1 MKVLYIEW
9 SPTPYTDCYLPG
21 IDAAVRVSLSGI
33 KIVGLSDEN
42 GNYPRFDCSSDPRR
56 FNFLPFWTPYENVV
70 VFNVSSLL
78 FTNVV
83 IPVIGP
89 QLQVLFSD
97 VTFIDSV
104 VLSTSSS
111 CEYLNISF
119 QRVIFVANGP
129 TLFPIHFTPVK
140 NNIGEFLSTPVE
152 YAGACL
158 YCKSNYVYI
167 RDTQVNSSIIAAV
180 AFIRLQIFM
189 TNIVNSGVSHHMANI
204 ILVLGTELLQYAPNF
219 PNIVEIVAFHS
230 FETWS
235 NCSEAPEFSVIQ
247 IYCDS
252 PLAHNILIKDSVFE
266 KGSRA
271 LNISLKQLHQ
281 VHIASST
288 FRDNRATGMGGSVW
302 CEFRSNWGG
311 VIEIFNSTFLNNK
324 ATITTSS
331 IGTQSFSAGGA
342 IYITSKLYKCTE
354 IDTPNVKIS
363 SSYFYNN
370 VAQAF
375 GGSLYLGIGIFVS
388 ITDTDM
394 IYNASEFSWNGD
406 LISAVCRIQFTGVNI
421 TVDSTNGAT
430 SSIDFISAF
439 EDAFIKPSELYI
451 QCPVGH
457 FLDLRYLLITDG
469 ELYGAFSS
477 LQSFCR
483 RCSEKEYTP
492 HFGYAYLNYTEESEQ
507 FSVENNIHENKVE
520 CLPCPYGGEC
530 NVGLLRARPKFW
542 GYCDG
547 GEYYFQRCP
556 NGYCCNGD
564 SIPCRTFDT
573 CASGRVGTLCGHCQ
587 DGYSESV
594 LSADCLKDENCDDFW
609 VWPIC
614 ILGAAFYIFYYSFKS
629 ELTNVC
635 IMVFK
640 SLINKCEDCKNRG
653 GNPDKVNV
661 EIRKVK
667 RLSASAVTLNTE
679 TTASRSPSPE
689 RVVRRPSAA
698 SLSSTQSSTQQ
709 SSLSIRKFVS
719 NKKPAK
725 SAVQWATLMT
735 KLSHLDPRE
744 KNRLMGHE
752 NAEGIDR
759 GYLGIVTYFAQASAL
774 MRVHVEFAAITYS
787 SVLDKIEQYTVKYLD
802 FDVYQV
808 ELEVCPFAG
817 INALFKALIKTL
829 FVLTIYGLWLML
841 FITTYF
847 VFLCSKPNTKPKIL
861 AKNFY
866 LKLMEGLVEIIKY
879 TFSSLAGS
887 NFSLLTC
894 VYIGSLFV
902 WKFDGTVTC
911 FQGWQGIAAL
921 FLLFY
926 TIPFSFSLA
935 LGTKLL
941 KDGKISSVHFIFS
954 CILPLPFCIIWLFMY
969 LVKWR
974 KIRQAT
980 RSTNE
985 NTKAPETKKLSD
997 ATEVILDVLQG
1008 PYRNDDETVI
1018 SVPSLFFKGNDNNNT
1033 GPNDKSKIS
1042 NLSSAVYW
1050 EGIMEFRRLVLN
1062 CLTLVNNDIIRL
1074 TLISVTC
1081 LVILLHH
1088 AYVKPFRLAR
1098 SNKAETLSLSFLLVI
1113 SAMNAIKA
1121 AFSENG
1127 VIPEGPNETLLR
1139 FFQRADNIFLFLLIS
1154 FIILIELACFF
1165 QARYKRKTK

>member
-1 MKVLYIEW
+1 MKVLYVEW
-9 SPTPYTDCYLPG
+9 SPTPYRDCYLPG

-33 KIVGLSDEN
+33 KIIGLPDEN
-42 GNYPRFDCSSDPRR
+42 GNFPRFDCSSDPRR
-56 FNFLPFWTPYENVV
+56 FNFLPFWTPHDENVV
-70 VFNVSSLL
+70 VFIVSNVS
-78 FTNVV
+78 FTNAV

-97 VTFIDSV
+97 VTFTDSV
-104 VLSTSSS
+104 VLSTSSF

-119 QRVIFVANGP
+119 QRVTFVANGP
-129 TLFPIHFTPVK
+129 ILFPIQFTPVK
-140 NNIGEFLSTPVE
+140 NNIGEFLSTPIE

-158 YCKSNYVYI
+158 YCKSNDVYI
-167 RDTQVNSSIIAAV
+167 RDSQVNSSIIAAV
-180 AFIRLQIFM
+180 AFIRLKIFM
-189 TNIVNSGVSHHMANI
+189 TNIVNTGVSHHMANI

-235 NCSEAPEFSVIQ
+235 NYSEAPEFSVIQ

-252 PLAHNILIKDSVFE
+252 PLAHNILIRDSLFE

-281 VHIASST
+281 VRIVSST
-288 FRDNRATGMGGSVW
+288 FRGNTASGMGGSVW

-311 VIEIFNSTFLNNK
+311 VIEIFNSTFLSNK
-324 ATITTSS
+324 ATISTSS
-331 IGTQSFSAGGA
+331 MNTQSFSAGGA
-342 IYITSKLYKCTE
+342 IYITSKLYRCTE
-354 IDTPNVKIS
+354 IDLPNVKIS
-363 SSYFYNN
+363 NSYFYNN

-375 GGSLYLGIGIFVS
+375 GGSLYLGIGIFVN

-394 IYNASEFSWNGD
+394 VYNASEFSWNGD
-406 LISAVCRIQFTGVNI
+406 LISAVCRIEFTGVNI
-421 TVDSTNGAT
+421 TVESTNGET

-439 EDAFIKPSELYI
+439 ADAFIKPSELYI
-451 QCPVGH
+451 KCPVGH
-457 FLDLRYLLITDG
+457 FLDLRYLLLTDG
-469 ELYGAFSS
+469 KLNGAFSS
-477 LQSFCR
+477 LQSHCR

-492 HFGYAYLNYTEESEQ
+492 NFGYAYLNYTESKP
-507 FSVENNIHENKVE
+507 FSVENNIHENKVQ

-542 GYCDG
+542 GYRDG

-556 NGYCCNGD
+556 SGYCCNGD
-564 SIPCRTFDT
+564 SVPCRTFDT
-573 CASGRVGTLCGHCQ
+573 CASGRIGTLCGHCQ

-594 LSADCLKDENCDDFW
+594 LSADCLKDESCDDFW

-629 ELTNVC
+629 ELTNVG

-640 SLINKCEDCKNRG
+640 SLITRCENCRNKE
-653 GNPDKVNV
+653 GNSDHKVNV
-661 EIRKVK
+661 EISKVT

-679 TTASRSPSPE
+679 TTVSRSPSPE
-689 RVVRRPSAA
+689 HVTRRPSVV
-698 SLSSTQSSTQQ
+698 
-709 SSLSIRKFVS
+709 SSLSLKKFVS
-719 NKKPAK
+719 NKRPAK
-725 SAVQWATLMT
+725 STVQWATLVT

-744 KNRLMGHE
+744 KNRLMNHE
-752 NAEGIDR
+752 NTEGVDR

-787 SVLDKIEQYTVKYLD
+787 GVLDKIEQYTVKYLD

-808 ELEVCPFAG
+808 ELKVCPFAG

-841 FITTYF
+841 FITTYI
-847 VFLCSKPNTKPKIL
+847 VFLCSKPDTKPKRL
-861 AKNFY
+861 AKKFY

-887 NFSLLTC
+887 NFGLLTC
-894 VYIGSLFV
+894 VYIGSTFV
-902 WKFDGTVTC
+902 WKLDGTVSC
-911 FQGWQGIAAL
+911 FQDWQGIAAL

-941 KDGKISSVHFIFS
+941 KDGKISSLHFIFS
-954 CILPLPFCIIWLFMY
+954 CILPLPFCIIWLFLH

-980 RSTNE
+980 TRSTDKM
-985 NTKAPETKKLSD
+985 TKVPETKKLSG

-1018 SVPSLFFKGNDNNNT
+1018 SVPSLFFRGKDNNNT
-1033 GPNDKSKIS
+1033 DSNEKSKIS

-1050 EGIMEFRRLVLN
+1050 EGIMEFRRLILN

-1165 QARYKRKTK
+1165 QTRYKRKTN